1 MEQKKLETGSTIC
14 KPHSNKGLLS
24 KVYKE
29 PSSLSS
35 EKKEKKKS
43 NKPTKKWAKGM
54 NRHFTKDSK

>member
-35 EKKEKKKS
+35 GKKRKEKIKQT
-43 NKPTKKWAKGM
+43 N
-54 NRHFTKDSK
+54 